1 MKQNNNQSQQVPPM
15 TVGRMPKSRYST
27 LFLIML
33 IFSSIGAFFSFFGL
47 FSSVFS
53 AVVSFNDGKSTEGIL
68 ALVSIPIIIMGLVAL
83 ILLFMKKKIGL
94 IVKLLAISLSLFL
107 SIANITFSKAT
118 FVTELK
124 KGISESMRDDQ
135 ISTEE
140 RQLLD
145 SANSFVDKNGED
157 LLVVFGIIFSSVSAG
172 ISILLW
178 SLAWKSQMKHDES

>member
-1 MKQNNNQSQQVPPM
+1 
-15 TVGRMPKSRYST
+15 
-27 LFLIML
+27 
-33 IFSSIGAFFSFFGL
+33 
-47 FSSVFS
+47 
-53 AVVSFNDGKSTEGIL
+53 
-68 ALVSIPIIIMGLVAL
+68 
-83 ILLFMKKKIGL
+83 MKKKIGL

-135 ISTEE
+135 TSAEE
-140 RQLLD
+140 RQFLD
-145 SANSFVDKNGED
+145 GINSFVDKNGED
-157 LLVVFGIIFSSVSAG
+157 LLVVFGIIFSFISAG

>member
-68 ALVSIPIIIMGLVAL
+68 ALVSIPISIMGLVAL

-157 LLVVFGIIFSSVSAG
+157 LLVVFGIIFSFISAG

>member
-1 MKQNNNQSQQVPPM
+1 
-15 TVGRMPKSRYST
+15 
-27 LFLIML
+27 
-33 IFSSIGAFFSFFGL
+33 
-47 FSSVFS
+47 
-53 AVVSFNDGKSTEGIL
+53 
-68 ALVSIPIIIMGLVAL
+68 
-83 ILLFMKKKIGL
+83 MKKKIGL

-178 SLAWKSQMKHDES
+178 SLAWKSQLKHDES